1 MIPKISDRLINMNRV
16 DFYNDE
22 DDDDYYR
29 VAKDYDNDYENQDD
43 EQGDDGD
50 DYYRVAESSNG
61 LTIWQLHLQHWL
73 FLNLMIKMIVMFM
86 MMMIMMVM
94 TMVMMMVVMMMMMKR
109 PPPRQ
114 GQIKTGV
121 A

>member
-29 VAKDYDNDYENQDD
+29 VAKDYDNDYENQVD

-94 TMVMMMVVMMMMMKR
+94 TMVMMMVMMMMMMKR